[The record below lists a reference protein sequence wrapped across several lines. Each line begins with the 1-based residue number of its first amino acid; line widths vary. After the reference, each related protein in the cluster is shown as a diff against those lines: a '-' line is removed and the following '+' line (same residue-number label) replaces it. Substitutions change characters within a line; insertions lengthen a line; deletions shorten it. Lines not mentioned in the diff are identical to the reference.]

1 MKTLNVERLN
11 QIIQE
16 CMGEPN
22 VVTERGLDSTFPEL
36 GCDSLAILQVEARL
50 GQEFGIP
57 IPELL
62 FQKLTPRQALAYVEQ
77 RSAGNT
83 SDTAQAMGA

>member
-1 MKTLNVERLN
+1 MRNLTIEQLN

-22 VVTERGLDSTFPEL
+22 VVTEDGLDNTFPEL

-50 GQEFGIP
+50 SQDFGVQ
-57 IPELL
+57 IPELM
-62 FQKLTPRQALAYVEQ
+62 FQKMTPRGAISYVNQNAAAYGSEQ
-77 RSAGNT
+77 
-83 SDTAQAMGA
+83 QQGA